1 MSTAGCADLGR
12 MARLLSPVEKV
23 GGATLRT
30 VGFIGAVGL
39 MLRQVAVLSPRLI
52 TVPRGRRLA
61 WQNLWFQMY
70 RVGVRSIGVVGLV
83 TFCIGAI
90 LALQIGPILED
101 YGAASQLPTIIGI
114 AMFRELGPL
123 IGAIVLTGFAGA
135 SIAAELGTMAVG
147 EELKALRSH
156 AINPVRFLVV
166 PRVLA
171 TTIMTV
177 CLATLSDAM
186 GVVGGSVTS
195 YIALGM
201 TPAQYVGQ
209 TFEAV
214 GLLDLGTGLVKAG
227 VFGAI
232 IGALPCYLGIN
243 VRGGASGVGTATTQT
258 VVISIVALVTV
269 DLLFTFAFYILE
281 L

>member
-1 MSTAGCADLGR
+1 MPGTPP
-12 MARLLSPVEKV
+12 LLTPLEKM
-23 GGATLRT
+23 GAASLRT

-39 MLRQVAVLSPRLI
+39 LLKNVVTLTPRLV
-52 TVPRGRRLA
+52 TAPRGRKLA
-61 WQNLWFQMY
+61 WQNLWYQMY

-135 SIAAELGTMAVG
+135 SIAAELGTMAVA

-156 AINPVRFLVV
+156 AISPIRFLVV

-171 TTIMTV
+171 TTVMTV
-177 CLATLSDAM
+177 CLATFADAM
-186 GVVGGSVTS
+186 GIVGGAFTS
-195 YIALGM
+195 YLALGM
-201 TPAQYVGQ
+201 SPSVYITQ

-214 GLLDLGTGLVKAG
+214 ELFDLLTGLFKAG

-232 IGALPCYLGIN
+232 IGALPCYLGMN
-243 VRGGASGVGTATTQT
+243 VRGGASGVGAATTNT
-258 VVISIVALVTV
+258 VVISIVALVCV
-269 DLLFTFAFYILE
+269 DLLFTFVFYTLE